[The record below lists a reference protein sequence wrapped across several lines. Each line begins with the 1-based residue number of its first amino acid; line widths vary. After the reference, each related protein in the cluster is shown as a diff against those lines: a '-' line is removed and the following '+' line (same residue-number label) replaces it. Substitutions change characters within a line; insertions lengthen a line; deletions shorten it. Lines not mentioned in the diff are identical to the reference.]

1 MVAHS
6 DLTFVIDARGNE
18 RVELEDDPG
27 SGGTPSSTSFSSLL
41 LDRID
46 LVLNS

>member
-6 DLTFVIDARGNE
+6 DLTFVIDGRGYE
-18 RVELEDDPG
+18 RAELQDNPG
-27 SGGTPSSTSFSSLL
+27 SGGTMSLTSFSSLL

-46 LVLNS
+46 LVLRS